1 METERVSPEDAITEA
16 LEASRRPLSFTELTH
31 AYRRATGGWAT
42 TERMMGV
49 LSRLVVRRRI
59 VRRPVGMD
67 DGAARNFAVELCD
80 FHPAGRDAWVTE
92 APCPRCGVY
101 IASDEECARCAEDD
115 AAYRERVA

>member
-1 METERVSPEDAITEA
+1 MTPEDAVTEA
-16 LEASRRPLSFTELTH
+16 LAASPRPLSFTELTH
-31 AYRRATGGWAT
+31 AYRRATGEWAT
-42 TERMMGV
+42 TEGMMGV

-67 DGAARNFAVELCD
+67 DAAARNFAVELCD
-80 FHPAGRDAWVTE
+80 FHPAGRDPWVTE

-101 IASDEECARCAEDD
+101 IASDEGCQACTADD

>member
-1 METERVSPEDAITEA
+1 MTPEDAITEA

-31 AYRRATGGWAT
+31 AYRRATGRWAT
-42 TERMMGV
+42 TEGMMGV

-67 DGAARNFAVELCD
+67 DHAARNFAVELCD
-80 FHPAGRDAWVTE
+80 FHPAGRDAYITE

-101 IASDEECARCAEDD
+101 IASDVGCEACEADD
-115 AAYRERVA
+115 AAYRERAS

>member
-1 METERVSPEDAITEA
+1 MTPEDAVVEA

-31 AYRRATGGWAT
+31 AVRRVTRKWAT
-42 TERMMGV
+42 TELMMAV

-67 DGAARNFAVELCD
+67 DQAARNFAVELCD
-80 FHPAGRDAWVTE
+80 FHPAGRDPWITE

-101 IASDEECARCAEDD
+101 IPSDVGCVACEADD